1 MFGLL
6 ALAIASV
13 AAAGI
18 GAAVSVANNNKNVK
32 AQEEANEKN
41 VQMQQET
48 NAQNQYNIEH
58 AHQIEMKDLEAAG
71 LNPVL
76 TATGGNG
83 APISQ
88 LQSPSVKPVQS
99 DLSGINSA
107 ISSAMN
113 SMTMMMMASSMARTN
128 QALLEQREA
137 GCNAR
142 LGQVL
147 AARTANTHYQHTAST
162 HASSKAVK
170 KAIKAIA
177 EDDDLSWDFLDDP
190 KKMPWE

>member
-1 MFGLL
+1 MGLL
-6 ALAIASV
+6 GLAIASIAS
-13 AAAGI
+13 AAISATVSGI
-18 GAAVSVANNNKNVK
+18 QNHQNIN
-32 AQEEANEKN
+32 AQKEANEQN
-41 VQMQQET
+41 VKMQQET

-76 TATGGNG
+76 TATGGSG

-88 LQSPSVKPVQS
+88 LQSPSVKPVQT

-113 SMTMMMMASSMARTN
+113 SMTMMMMAKSMANTN
-128 QALLEQREA
+128 QALLSQREA
-137 GCNAR
+137 GKNAR

-147 AARTANTHYQHTAST
+147 AARSANTHYQHTAST

>member
-1 MFGLL
+1 MGLL
-6 ALAIASV
+6 ALAIAGIAS
-13 AAAGI
+13 AAISATVSGI
-18 GAAVSVANNNKNVK
+18 QNYQNIN
-32 AQEEANEKN
+32 AQKEANEQN
-41 VQMQQET
+41 VKMQQET

-76 TATGGNG
+76 TATGGSG

-88 LQSPSVKPVQS
+88 LQSPSVKPVQT

-113 SMTMMMMASSMARTN
+113 SMTMMMMAKSMANTN
-128 QALLEQREA
+128 QALLSQREA
-137 GCNAR
+137 GKNVR

-147 AARTANTHYQHTAST
+147 AARSANTHYQHTAST